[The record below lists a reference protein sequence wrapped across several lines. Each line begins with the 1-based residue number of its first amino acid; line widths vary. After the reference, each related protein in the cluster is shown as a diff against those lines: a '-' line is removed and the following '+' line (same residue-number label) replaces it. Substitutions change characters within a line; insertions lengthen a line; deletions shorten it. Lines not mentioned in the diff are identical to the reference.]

1 MGVGDRI
8 NWETGSNIYT
18 CLYRNEI
25 NSKDLLLTTGNYAQY
40 FLITYIV
47 KESGREYILYM

>member
-25 NSKDLLLTTGNYAQY
+25 NSKDLLLSTGNYAQY